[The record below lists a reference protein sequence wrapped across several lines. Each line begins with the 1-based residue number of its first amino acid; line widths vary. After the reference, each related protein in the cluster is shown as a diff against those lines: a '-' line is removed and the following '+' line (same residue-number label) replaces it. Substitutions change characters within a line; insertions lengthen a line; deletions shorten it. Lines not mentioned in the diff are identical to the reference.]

1 MESDGRGGGNLM
13 GDDDDQ
19 DACLIE
25 EKKRKTSSISRF
37 VSFHFFTFCFRFENY
52 STLTLFL

>member
-25 EKKRKTSSISRF
+25 EKKRKTSSTSRF
-37 VSFHFFTFCFRFENY
+37 VSFHFFTFCFGFENY